1 MSLKQTARIISTYA
15 GDTSG
20 VASALFELGG
30 MTVMHDASGCNS
42 TYNTHDEPRWYD
54 TDSLVFI
61 SALSETEAILG
72 DDGKLIDDCV
82 RAAMEL
88 HPRFVAVAGTPIP
101 MMTGV
106 DFDAVAMEIENE
118 TGIPSFGFATDG
130 MHSYASGASLAF
142 DALARR
148 MVQDTSRD
156 PGEKKKTGALRVNL
170 LGLTPLDFSVY
181 GAPEAM
187 KAVLGERG
195 IAVLAS
201 WAMGST
207 LEEIER
213 AAEADV
219 NLVVSSSGL
228 AAAETLFARFGIPY
242 VAAAPCGSRWND
254 RIASALHEAA
264 ESGQRVIL
272 PSLAPVRETRRL
284 IIGEALTAASLAS
297 ALTMETGERF
307 SALSAVDCGGATD
320 NLGIPLAVDEDD
332 IAPYLEGCEIL
343 IADPLYKPVCPE
355 STRFVPLPHE
365 GFSGRLFRKDIPDL
379 TRDLTVFRKENNL

>member
-1 MSLKQTARIISTYA
+1 MSVKQTARIISTYA

-61 SALSETEAILG
+61 SALTETEAILG
-72 DDGKLIDDCV
+72 DDAKLIGDCV
-82 RAAMEL
+82 RAAKEL

-118 TGIPSFGFATDG
+118 TGIPAFGFSTDG

-148 MVQDTSRD
+148 MVRDKSRD

-187 KAVLGERG
+187 KRVLAERG
-195 IAVLAS
+195 IAVWSS

-207 LEEIER
+207 LDDIER
-213 AAEADV
+213 SAEADV
-219 NLVVSSSGL
+219 NLAVSSSGL
-228 AAAETLFARFGIPY
+228 AAAETMQARFGIPC
-242 VAAAPCGSRWND
+242 VAAAPCGSLWND
-254 RIASALHEAA
+254 RIASALREAA
-264 ESGQRVIL
+264 ETGQSAVL
-272 PSLAPVRETRRL
+272 PDLSPVRETRRL
-284 IIGEALTAASLAS
+284 IIGEGVTAASLAS
-297 ALTMETGERF
+297 ALTLETGERW
-307 SALSAVDCGGATD
+307 SALSAVDCRGAETA
-320 NLGIPLAVDEDD
+320 LGIPLAVDEDD
-332 IAPYLEGCEIL
+332 IAPYLEECEIL
-343 IADPLYKPVCPE
+343 IADPLYKPLCPE
-355 STRFVPLPHE
+355 NTRFVPLPHE

-379 TRDLTVFRKENNL
+379 TSDLTAFRKENNL

>member
-82 RAAMEL
+82 R
-88 HPRFVAVAGTPIP
+88 T
-101 MMTGV
+101 
-106 DFDAVAMEIENE
+106 AMEIENE

-148 MVQDTSRD
+148 MVRDKSRD
-156 PGEKKKTGALRVNL
+156 PGEQEKTGALRVNL

-187 KAVLGERG
+187 KEVLRERG
-195 IAVLAS
+195 IAVKSS

-207 LEEIER
+207 LEELER
-213 AAEADV
+213 SAEADV

-228 AAAETLFARFGIPY
+228 AAAETMRARFGIPY
-242 VAAAPCGSRWND
+242 VAAAPCGSLWND

-264 ESGQRVIL
+264 ESGQRVLL
-272 PSLAPVRETRRL
+272 PALAPVRETRRL

-297 ALTMETGERF
+297 ALTLESGARF
-307 SALSAVDCGGATD
+307 SALSAVDCGEATD
-320 NLGIPLAVDEDD
+320 TLGIPLAVDEDD

-343 IADPLYKPVCPE
+343 IADPLYRLVCPE
-355 STRFVPLPHE
+355 NTRFVPLPHE

-379 TRDLTVFRKENNL
+379 TRDLTAFRKENNL

>member
-72 DDGKLIDDCV
+72 DDEKLVGDCV
-82 RAAMEL
+82 RAAEEL
-88 HPRFVAVAGTPIP
+88 NPRFVAVAGTPIP

-106 DFDAVAMEIENE
+106 DFDAVAMEIEAR
-118 TGIPSFGFATDG
+118 TGIPAFGFFTDG
-130 MHSYASGASLAF
+130 MHSYASGASMAF

-148 MVQDTSRD
+148 MVREPD
-156 PGEKKKTGALRVNL
+156 GKKKPGALRVNL

-187 KAVLGERG
+187 KRVLGQCG
-195 IAVLAS
+195 IEVRS
-201 WAMGST
+201 CWAMGST
-207 LEEIER
+207 LDDV
-213 AAEADV
+213 ADSASADV
-219 NLVVSSSGL
+219 NLAVSSSGL
-228 AAAETLFARFGIPY
+228 AAARTLEDRFGIPW
-242 VAAAPCGSRWND
+242 VAAAPCGERWND
-254 RIASALHEAA
+254 RTADALREAA
-264 ESGQRVIL
+264 RTGKSVLL
-272 PSLAPVRETRRL
+272 PHLPPVRDTRRL
-284 IIGEALTAASLAS
+284 VLGEGLTAASLAS
-297 ALTMETGERF
+297 ALALETGEPW
-307 SALSAVDCGGATD
+307 SALSAVDSDPETDGALSD
-320 NLGIPLAVDEDD
+320 AGVPFAVDEDD

-343 IADPLYKPVCPE
+343 IADPLYRPVCPE
-355 STRFVPLPHE
+355 NTRFVPLPHE

-379 TRDLTVFRKENNL
+379 TRDLSQFRKEQNL